1 MSMICHVGGRKMIPR
16 VFVSSTFYD
25 LRFVRE
31 DLANFIRN
39 YSFDPIL
46 FEHGD
51 VGYIYGENLD
61 KSCYK
66 EMQNA
71 DMVVLII
78 GGRYGSPASGEEEF
92 KDYMSVTRKE
102 FNTAVGENIPIYAFV
117 EQNVLSEYNVYIKNK
132 EIFEKES
139 IPFKFAATDNVNVFH
154 FIEAIYMLKYVTIT
168 AFSETQDIKNFLKKQ
183 WADMFK
189 EYLLYL
195 RKDKKNEN
203 VLDSVNQLE
212 KLVREMNVMI
222 QKTGEK
228 VIGEQT
234 EELQSVVQEQRIE
247 SVVSII
253 ANSIELVMR
262 PQEVE
267 KIRDVLSKLVGN
279 IAEGSRRNILIR
291 LLSQDEEDIEEEVK
305 EVYDI
310 LEDAAD
316 EIFIGNVKDEIGLL
330 LEPYKNEIENEKL
343 RNVIVE
349 KLMTDENLKKMK
361 IQVLL

>member
-1 MSMICHVGGRKMIPR
+1 MSMICHVGGRRMIPR

-31 DLANFIRN
+31 DLANFIKN
-39 YSFDPIL
+39 YNFDPIL

-66 EMQNA
+66 EMRNV
-71 DMVVLII
+71 DMVILVI
-78 GGRYGSPASGEEEF
+78 GGRYGSPASDQEEF
-92 KDYMSVTRKE
+92 EDYLSVTRKE

-139 IPFKFAATDNVNVFH
+139 IPLKFAATDNVNVFH

-168 AFSETQDIKNFLKKQ
+168 AFLETQDIKNFLKKQ

-195 RKDKKNEN
+195 RKDKNDES
-203 VLDSVNQLE
+203 VLESVNQLE

-234 EELQSVVQEQRIE
+234 EELQKVVQEQRLE

-253 ANSIELVMR
+253 ANSIEFVMR
-262 PQEVE
+262 PRELE
-267 KIRDVLSKLVGN
+267 EIRSILVNLVAN
-279 IAEGSRRNILIR
+279 IAEGSKRNILIR
-291 LLSQDEEDIEEEVK
+291 LLSQSEEDIEGDIK
-305 EVYDI
+305 EVYDL
-310 LEDAAD
+310 LEDAAN
-316 EIFIGNVKDEIGLL
+316 EIFIGNVKDEMGLL

-343 RNVIVE
+343 KYAIVE
-349 KLMTDENLKKMK
+349 KLMLDENLKKMK

>member
-1 MSMICHVGGRKMIPR
+1 MIPR

-31 DLANFIRN
+31 DLANFIKN
-39 YSFDPIL
+39 YNFDPIL

-71 DMVVLII
+71 DMVILII

-92 KDYMSVTRKE
+92 KEYLSVTRKE

-117 EQNVLSEYNVYIKNK
+117 EQNVLSEYNMYIKNK

-139 IPFKFAATDNVNVFH
+139 ASFKFAATDNLNVFH

-189 EYLLYL
+189 QYLLYL
-195 RKDKKNEN
+195 KKEKKNES
-203 VLDSVNQLE
+203 VLNSVNQLE
-212 KLVREMNVMI
+212 KLVREMNIMI

-228 VIGEQT
+228 IIGEQS
-234 EELQSVVQEQRIE
+234 EEMQSVIQEQRIE

-253 ANSIELVMR
+253 ANSIKLVMG
-262 PQEVE
+262 PQEV
-267 KIRDVLSKLVGN
+267 KAIRNIISKLVDN
-279 IAEGSRRNILIR
+279 IAEGIRKNILIK
-291 LLSQDEEDIEEEVK
+291 LSSQEQKNIK
-305 EVYDI
+305 EVYD
-310 LEDAAD
+310 LLQNNSD
-316 EIFIGNVKDEIGLL
+316 EIFIGNVKENIGFLL
-330 LEPYKNEIENEKL
+330 DPYKNEIENENL

-349 KLMTDENLKKMK
+349 KLMIDENLQKMK
-361 IQVLL
+361 IQVLF